1 MWALAAIIP
10 IMICCVLITGV
21 ISVVAFVSMGKKKP
35 NEIVRDG
42 ELSQERLHHLTQ
54 SDQEKK

>member
-10 IMICCVLITGV
+10 IIICCVLITGV
-21 ISVVAFVSMGKKKP
+21 ISVVAFLGMGKNKS
-35 NEIVRDG
+35 NDIVRDG
-42 ELSQERLHHLTQ
+42 ELSQERLRHLTQ

>member
-10 IMICCVLITGV
+10 IIICCLLITGV
-21 ISVVAFVSMGKKKP
+21 ISVVAFVGTGKKKP
-35 NEIVRDG
+35 NDIVRDG
-42 ELSQERLHHLTQ
+42 ELSQECLHRLTQ

>member
-10 IMICCVLITGV
+10 IIICCVLITGV
-21 ISVVAFVSMGKKKP
+21 ISVVAFVGMGKKKP
-35 NEIVRDG
+35 NDIVRDG
-42 ELSQERLHHLTQ
+42 ELSQERLRHLTQ

>member
-10 IMICCVLITGV
+10 IIICCVLITGV
-21 ISVVAFVSMGKKKP
+21 ISVVAFLGMGKNKS
-35 NEIVRDG
+35 NDIVRDG
-42 ELSQERLHHLTQ
+42 ELSQERLRHSTQ

>member
-21 ISVVAFVSMGKKKP
+21 ISVVAFLGMGKNKS
-35 NEIVRDG
+35 NDIVRDG
-42 ELSQERLHHLTQ
+42 ELSQERLRHLTQ

>member
-21 ISVVAFVSMGKKKP
+21 ISVVAFVGMGTPAWRSGNRK
-35 NEIVRDG
+35 
-42 ELSQERLHHLTQ
+42 
-54 SDQEKK
+54 

>member
-21 ISVVAFVSMGKKKP
+21 ISVVAFVGMGKKKP
-35 NEIVRDG
+35 NDIVRDG
-42 ELSQERLHHLTQ
+42 ELSQERLRHLTQ

>member
-21 ISVVAFVSMGKKKP
+21 ISVVAFVGMGKKKP
-35 NEIVRDG
+35 NDIVRNG
-42 ELSQERLHHLTQ
+42 ELSQERLRHLTQ